1 MFRGIFVYKMF
12 EKCQFWISKRHR
24 TIHYSKEFESDLC
37 DAIWELKILPKMYEL
52 ISALPPRILLFLKVN
67 LALNITLEELQILS
81 ITRFHKLFKCL
92 NSFRI

>member
-52 ISALPPRILLFLKVN
+52 ISAFATQNFAVFESQSC
-67 LALNITLEELQILS
+67 LEHHTWRATDLI
-81 ITRFHKLFKCL
+81 
-92 NSFRI
+92 NY